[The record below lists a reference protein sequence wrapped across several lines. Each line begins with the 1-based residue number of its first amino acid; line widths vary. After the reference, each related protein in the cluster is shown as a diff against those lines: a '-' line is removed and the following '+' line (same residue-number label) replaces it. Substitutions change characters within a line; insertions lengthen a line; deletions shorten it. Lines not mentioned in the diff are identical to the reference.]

1 MKYFTRNLDYRL
13 VISEIQNWIK
23 EYITSVKINGV
34 IVGISGGIDSAVT
47 TSLCV
52 NALGEE
58 NVIGLGLPCS
68 SLPQDLDDAEELVE
82 KLGIKFIKIELTSI
96 YNEFIKVTSPLLES
110 SRIALA
116 NLKPRLRMMSIYF
129 VGQSFGKL
137 LVAGTSNRTELAI
150 GYFTK
155 YGDGGVDFEPI
166 GSLYKCEVREIAKIL
181 NIPNNI
187 IKKPPS
193 AGLWEGQ
200 TDEGEIGISYDN
212 LDEIVYRIDY
222 NLSLNDLDKD
232 LVKKVKQMISSA
244 EHKNKMAPMYKIIQ
258 D

>member
-1 MKYFTRNLDYRL
+1 MRKLDYRL
-13 VISEIQNWIK
+13 IIPEIQNWIK
-23 EYITSVKINGV
+23 DYITSIKIDGV
-34 IVGISGGIDSAVT
+34 VVGISGGIDSAVT

-52 NALGEE
+52 NALGKE

-68 SLPQDLDDAEELVE
+68 SIPQDLDDAEELAE
-82 KLGIKFIKIELTSI
+82 NLGIKFIKIELTSI
-96 YNEFIKVTSPLLES
+96 YNEFIKVASPLIES
-110 SRIALA
+110 SQIALA

-129 VGQSFGKL
+129 IGQSFGKL
-137 LVAGTSNRTELAI
+137 LVAGTSNRTELVI

-181 NIPNNI
+181 NIPNQI
-187 IKKPPS
+187 IKRPPS

-200 TDEGEIGISYDN
+200 TDEAEIGISYDD
-212 LDEIVYRIDY
+212 LDEIIYRIDY
-222 NLSLNDLDKD
+222 NLSLNDLDGD
-232 LVKKVKQMISSA
+232 KVEKTQQMISLA
-244 EHKNKMAPMYKIIQ
+244 EHKNKMPPVYKIIQ